1 MNRLRFPFALL
12 LAVLLA
18 APQAFAQVPQTAQTD
33 QARMQQERT
42 EMQQRMDRYDRTF
55 TDLERRSA
63 ALRDA
68 NLRTEQDRDLD
79 RLRQE
84 RQTLRTDM
92 ERLGTATGDQYHTQ
106 RRQVMERM
114 DNLEHGAFQA
124 RLRTAQTRDD
134 FRRTVRER
142 LDAQQRMFDER
153 HRHMAQ
159 LDDDARAEAALSM
172 IQHRRQ
178 YDRLNR
184 DWHRMG
190 RADQAAFNQMRQQYT
205 TQLRDFDRTY
215 REAHR
220 DTMFRDGRHHG
231 MTPPGS

>member
-1 MNRLRFPFALL
+1 MNRFRIPAILL
-12 LAVLLA
+12 LAALVA
-18 APQAFAQVPQTAQTD
+18 APQAYAQVPQTD

-42 EMQQRMDRYDRTF
+42 EMQQRMDRHDRSF

-63 ALRDA
+63 TLRDA

-84 RQTLRTDM
+84 RETLRTDM
-92 ERLGTATGDQYHTQ
+92 ERLGTATGEQYQTQ

-114 DNLEHGAFQA
+114 DNIEHGAFQA

-142 LDAQQRMFDER
+142 LDGQQRMFDER
-153 HRHMAQ
+153 HRHMTQMEGRDRAQ
-159 LDDDARAEAALSM
+159 AAHQM

-178 YDRLNR
+178 FDRLQR

-205 TQLRDFDRTY
+205 TQLRDFDRDY
-215 REAHR
+215 RQSHR
-220 DTMFRDGRHHG
+220 DMMFRHGRDHG

>member
-1 MNRLRFPFALL
+1 MNRFRLPFALL

-42 EMQQRMDRYDRTF
+42 EMQQRADRFDRTF

-68 NLRTEQDRDLD
+68 NLRTEQDRELD

-84 RQTLRTDM
+84 REALRTDM
-92 ERLGTATGDQYHTQ
+92 ERLGTATGDQYHTH

-124 RLRTAQTRDD
+124 RLRTAQTRED
-134 FRRTVRER
+134 FRRAVRDR

-153 HRHMAQ
+153 HRHLTQ
-159 LDDDARAEAALSM
+159 LDDDARAEAAFDM

-178 YDRLNR
+178 FDQLQR

-205 TQLRDFDRTY
+205 TQLRDFDRDY
-215 REAHR
+215 RRSHR
-220 DTMFRDGRHHG
+220 DVMFRDGRHHG
-231 MTPPGS
+231 MTPAGT